1 MTRDGAS
8 RSSQVQGNHRG
19 RDWLR
24 AVVSGIFAG
33 AQQEYAEHR
42 IATFPVGTDK
52 RPAITNYQR
61 VGLRA
66 SEALAARYG
75 NSSGLGFMTSARSRI
90 AVLDVDSTDERIFA
104 DALSRYGDTP
114 VKVQTGSGKFHALSV
129 QWRAPTNPTGWR
141 GTHRYLGN
149 WGLRHRAPERDR
161 KWHIS
166 LH

>member
-1 MTRDGAS
+1 M
-8 RSSQVQGNHRG
+8 
-19 RDWLR
+19 
-24 AVVSGIFAG
+24 SGIFAG

-90 AVLDVDSTDERIFA
+90 AVLDVDSTVERIFA
-104 DALSRYGDTP
+104 DALSRFGDTP
-114 VKVQTGSGKFHALSV
+114 VKVQTGSGKFHALYRFNGECRRIRKIGEAPIDILGAGGYVIAPPSV
-129 QWRAPTNPTGWR
+129 TAK
-141 GTHRYLGN
+141 GTYRFIEGGN
-149 WGLRHRAPERDR
+149 TAR
-161 KWHIS
+161 
-166 LH
+166 